1 MRRWDRFAALNPS
14 PFVFLLLA
22 ICSAKAD
29 LLFRDAHAEHT
40 YRFESD
46 QKSVEMKVMRQE
58 VVELALY
65 WAMNFYRDRS
75 LEVVGLKFEIQPLR
89 FWLIMFNKAG
99 TNEAFCAVE
108 LPDGTIVEPQTKRG
122 CRYSH

>member
-1 MRRWDRFAALNPS
+1 MRRWDRYAALNPS
-14 PFVFLLLA
+14 PFIFLLLA

-46 QKSVEMKVMRQE
+46 QKSVEMKVTRQE

-75 LEVVGLKFEIQPLR
+75 LEVVGLEFESKKKVWKPSTQQLPGVSGLLA
-89 FWLIMFNKAG
+89 FKA
-99 TNEAFCAVE
+99 
-108 LPDGTIVEPQTKRG
+108 KR
-122 CRYSH
+122 

>member
-1 MRRWDRFAALNPS
+1 M
-14 PFVFLLLA
+14 
-22 ICSAKAD
+22 
-29 LLFRDAHAEHT
+29 FRDAHAEHI

-46 QKSVEMKVMRQE
+46 QKSVEMKVTRQE

-108 LPDGTIVEPQTKRG
+108 LPDGTIVEPQDEKG
-122 CRYSH
+122 M

>member
-14 PFVFLLLA
+14 PFIFLLLA

-46 QKSVEMKVMRQE
+46 QKSVEMKVTRQE
-58 VVELALY
+58 VVESALY

-75 LEVVGLKFEIQPLR
+75 LEVVALKFEIQPLR
-89 FWLIMFNKAG
+89 FWLITFKKAG
-99 TNEAFCAVE
+99 TNEAFYAVE
-108 LPDGTIVEPQTKRG
+108 LPDGTMVEPQDEKG
-122 CRYSH
+122 M

>member
-1 MRRWDRFAALNPS
+1 MRRWDRFAPLNPA
-14 PFVFLLLA
+14 PFIFLLLA

-46 QKSVEMKVMRQE
+46 QKSVEMKVTRQE
-58 VVELALY
+58 AVELALH

-89 FWLIMFNKAG
+89 FWLITFKKAG
-99 TNEAFCAVE
+99 TNEAFYAVE
-108 LPDGTIVEPQTKRG
+108 LPDGTMVEPQNEKG
-122 CRYSH
+122 M

>member
-1 MRRWDRFAALNPS
+1 
-14 PFVFLLLA
+14 
-22 ICSAKAD
+22 
-29 LLFRDAHAEHT
+29 LFRDAHAEHI

-46 QKSVEMKVMRQE
+46 QKSVEMKVTRQE

-99 TNEAFCAVE
+99 TNEAFYAVE
-108 LPDGTIVEPQTKRG
+108 LPDGTIVEPQDEKG
-122 CRYSH
+122 M

>member
-1 MRRWDRFAALNPS
+1 
-14 PFVFLLLA
+14 
-22 ICSAKAD
+22 
-29 LLFRDAHAEHT
+29 
-40 YRFESD
+40 
-46 QKSVEMKVMRQE
+46 
-58 VVELALY
+58 LY

-108 LPDGTIVEPQTKRG
+108 LPDGTIVEPQDEKG
-122 CRYSH
+122 M

>member
-1 MRRWDRFAALNPS
+1 
-14 PFVFLLLA
+14 
-22 ICSAKAD
+22 
-29 LLFRDAHAEHT
+29 LFRDAHAEHI

-46 QKSVEMKVMRQE
+46 QKSVEMKVTRQE

-108 LPDGTIVEPQTKRG
+108 LPDGTIVEPQDEKG
-122 CRYSH
+122 M

>member
-1 MRRWDRFAALNPS
+1 MRRGDRFAALNPS
-14 PFVFLLLA
+14 PFIFLLLA

-46 QKSVEMKVMRQE
+46 QKSVEMKVTRQE

-75 LEVVGLKFEIQPLR
+75 LEVAELKFEIQPLR
-89 FWLIMFNKAG
+89 FWLITFKKAG
-99 TNEAFCAVE
+99 TNEAFYAVE
-108 LPDGTIVEPQTKRG
+108 LPDGTIVAPQDEKG
-122 CRYSH
+122 M